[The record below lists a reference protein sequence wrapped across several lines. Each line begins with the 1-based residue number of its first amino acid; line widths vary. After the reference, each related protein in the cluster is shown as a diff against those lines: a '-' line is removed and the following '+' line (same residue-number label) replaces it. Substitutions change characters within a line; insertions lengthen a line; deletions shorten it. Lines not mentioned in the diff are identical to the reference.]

1 MSWDRDH
8 QGRSRLEGQAWN
20 LSLRCSGNFTWDSQ
34 VGNFTHESGIQKK
47 VCVNKQVA
55 QTARSGL
62 QKVIVRKRRLR
73 RSGQWCRVKVRRLW
87 CPAIQ
92 VKKVSWKKKLPKVS
106 KVKTGIS
113 PLGLSTW
120 SSWPSESIGLSLV
133 ILPQRGL
140 AAPLVHSSPPA
151 CCTVLGGGPL
161 KKVLFSLY
169 HIKGTCYQHDIPWRM
184 LTFITWLKGV
194 FPRLIHCEVTSSLS
208 PYFSWKGLGVTGI
221 FPQKSV
227 LIGYEVS
234 KWGRKCPLPWPLWGL
249 CPASH
254 LIVGKRPWSQ
264 EGAVLGPF
272 FGICPQ
278 TFILNE

>member
-47 VCVNKQVA
+47 ICVNKQVA
-55 QTARSGL
+55 QAARSGL

-87 CPAIQ
+87 CPAIR
-92 VKKVSWKKKLPKVS
+92 VKKVSWKKKLSKVS

-120 SSWPSESIGLSLV
+120 SSWPPESIGLSLV

-140 AAPLVHSSPPA
+140 AAPLVPSSPPSTLYCFGWRTTEENA
-151 CCTVLGGGPL
+151 VFTVSHQGYMLPTWCTVEDADLHHLAEGSLPQAHPL
-161 KKVLFSLY
+161 WSYFFLFSILFMKRFGGHRNLPTKKCFNWVWSFKMREKKAPY
-169 HIKGTCYQHDIPWRM
+169 HD
-184 LTFITWLKGV
+184 
-194 FPRLIHCEVTSSLS
+194 HCEVCAQQATLLLERD
-208 PYFSWKGLGVTGI
+208 PGHRKGLSWAP
-221 FPQKSV
+221 F
-227 LIGYEVS
+227 L
-234 KWGRKCPLPWPLWGL
+234 
-249 CPASH
+249 ASA
-254 LIVGKRPWSQ
+254 LR
-264 EGAVLGPF
+264 LLF
-272 FGICPQ
+272 
-278 TFILNE
+278 